1 MYRVLIAAT
10 MLSGCV
16 SPNISP
22 PLDTSLVPNDCLNQ
36 TQLYRYLEHHAQ
48 QPKQYLESEQQY
60 EHRKGQYKARMWHIR
75 YNCNRV

>member
-1 MYRVLIAAT
+1 MRWLLIACLPLA
-10 MLSGCV
+10 GCV

-36 TQLYRYLEHHAQ
+36 QQLSRYLEHHAQ
-48 QPKQYLESEQQY
+48 QPQYKLESQEQY
-60 EHRKGQYKARMWHIR
+60 EHRKGQYKARMWNLR